1 MSEQAQAEKPGVLLY
16 VLVAAFLTVLTA
28 MEVAVSYLRQLH
40 GVLVPILAVLSGAK
54 FVLVVM
60 FYMHLKYDSWTYT
73 VIFVPLMV
81 IAAVVTSALIIL
93 MATFYG
99 HL

>member
-1 MSEQAQAEKPGVLLY
+1 MSEQAQAAKPGILLY
-16 VLVAAFLTVLTA
+16 VLVAGFLTVLTA
-28 MEVAVSYLRQLH
+28 MEVAASYLHQLH

-60 FYMHLKYDSWTYT
+60 FYMHLKYDGWTYT
-73 VIFVPLMV
+73 AIFVPLMLL
-81 IAAVVTSALIIL
+81 AVFVTSVLIVL
-93 MATFYG
+93 MAIFFG